1 MLIDMKSKIV
11 QTVCNLID
19 DDLYTKDDAVH
30 ALLEVVSIIELGEK
44 RIHPDK
50 IRHNVRSGK

>member
-1 MLIDMKSKIV
+1 MKSKIV